1 MEIPYVD
8 LRLHTLQSI
17 PTSPT
22 STATLSQWN
31 EHLLRACGVPGAML
45 SSLHEEDT
53 FIARKEISIY
63 YEATSIKGFSD
74 LPEIMYQLMESF
86 G

>member
-45 SSLHEEDT
+45 SSLHEPYHVFLRKSSMKKT
-53 FIARKEISIY
+53 LVLRGRKLVFIMK
-63 YEATSIKGFSD
+63 
-74 LPEIMYQLMESF
+74 QLV
-86 G
+86 